1 MTKGVEASHAPVIT
15 IDGPTAS
22 GKGTIAASVAQRLG
36 WHTLDSGALYR
47 VLAHQALAR
56 GVPLDDADRL
66 SALVGELALAYE
78 ADGLHRDGRLVGDE
92 IRQEAVGSAASRL
105 AVLQPVR
112 AALLDVQRR
121 AARSPGLV
129 ADGRD
134 MGTVVF
140 PRADLKIFLTASAES
155 RAARRHKQLIE
166 KGFSANFDD
175 LLLDLQVRD
184 ARDASREHAPLQP
197 AKDAVTIDSTH
208 LDIHQTVER
217 VLQAWHRRP
226 R

>member
-66 SALVGELALAYE
+66 SALVGVLALAYE

-121 AARSPGLV
+121 AARTPGLV

>member
-66 SALVGELALAYE
+66 SALVGQLALAYE